1 MRAVGL
7 SRQCASWGHLEQS
20 ISPPPAGM
28 QTAGAGGL
36 NRFPPLNS
44 ILQRV
49 RQGDAFSLSELVRQG
64 FGHS

>member
-28 QTAGAGGL
+28 QTAGAG
-36 NRFPPLNS
+36 RTEQVPPLNS

-49 RQGDAFSLSELVRQG
+49 RQGDAFSLSELVRRG
-64 FGHS
+64 YGHS